1 MLHNFLR
8 GTCLACVDDHRH
20 KPQSCTYVSKHGRKL
35 ESRLL
40 IASGAD
46 SAECALMH
54 SFMLV
59 SEISC
64 FGGKK
69 WSTGLVCGLG
79 FYQFQSKL
87 VLRSVAK
94 GFGQCVRFRVRLQI
108 LNNSFSGAPQS
119 DIYQCAC
126 PQAGR
131 QMWRMTSCS
140 EICGSEY
147 AEQAQPS
154 GNCQQYGVRSY
165 LHQVLDMHTHRDNR
179 RTSTDQPVT
188 NVNSSVQSH
197 TSWSWEL
204 ISDCLTRI
212 LHLNFGWIFTP
223 GIETAFVSTLQF
235 YEECTASIWER
246 DEDFQIQRSPSRWS
260 SILWKVKQ
268 TFAHITHAT
277 TPNNDLQFFCSSCA
291 LLCRT

>member
-1 MLHNFLR
+1 MLHNFLQ

-140 EICGSEY
+140 EICGSEN

-212 LHLNFGWIFTP
+212 LHLNLHLNLKRVDFHTWYWNSLCLHPSVLWGVHSFDLGTWRRFSDSEIA
-223 GIETAFVSTLQF
+223 EQVELYTLEGEANLCPHHTC
-235 YEECTASIWER
+235 YYS
-246 DEDFQIQRSPSRWS
+246 
-260 SILWKVKQ
+260 KQ
-268 TFAHITHAT
+268 WPAV
-277 TPNNDLQFFCSSCA
+277 
-291 LLCRT
+291 LL